1 MTTPEQQPPEP
12 EPTKPPG
19 PTAPQYQDRI
29 YRSPAGLAGGALLL
43 AVIAWLGIDAVVSG
57 QGRTPWLALAVMLLL
72 VPLVVAYTLRPA
84 VYVNDDRLRIRN
96 PFRVIVL
103 PWGRVAS
110 LRSGFS
116 NEVLTESGAK
126 YQLWAL
132 PVSLRARNR
141 AARQEARA
149 AAQAARGDQGGRGR
163 GGAGAYGPGN
173 VPEGPRRAESDRAMD
188 EMRELH
194 ERRQEAEAA
203 QGEVTV
209 RWAYEIAAPAVAG
222 AVLLAVLLAVG

>member
-1 MTTPEQQPPEP
+1 MTTPEHQPPDP
-12 EPTKPPG
+12 EPTKPTG
-19 PTAPQYQDRI
+19 SAAPQYQDRI
-29 YRSPAGLAGGALLL
+29 YRSPAGLVGGVLLL
-43 AVIAWLGIDAVVSG
+43 AVMGWLGVDAVFAG
-57 QGRTPWLALAVMLLL
+57 EGRTPWLALAAMLLL

-84 VYVNDDRLRIRN
+84 VYVNDDRLRVRN

-110 LRSGFS
+110 LRSGFT
-116 NEVLTESGAK
+116 NEVFTESGAK

-132 PVSLRARNR
+132 PVSLRARSK
-141 AARQEARA
+141 AHRQEARA
-149 AAQAARGDQGGRGR
+149 AAQAARKGGGRVAE
-163 GGAGAYGPGN
+163 GAA
-173 VPEGPRRAESDRAMD
+173 EGPRRHESDLAMD

-194 ERRQEAEAA
+194 ERRQGAEAA

-209 RWAYEIAAPAVAG
+209 RWAYEIAAPAAAG